1 MAQVRLQRPGVGAL
15 VRQRV
20 ARGMAQHVRMHLE
33 GHLGLD
39 PGPLDHLLQAGH
51 GEGRAPLADE
61 DEGRLGVPLERPQRP
76 HFIAQQRMGA
86 GLPALGPAQVQ
97 GAGFK
102 LHVAPLQ
109 FAHL

>member
-1 MAQVRLQRPGVGAL
+1 MAEIRLQRPRVGAF

-51 GEGRAPLADE
+51 GEGRPPLADE
-61 DEGRLGVPLERPQRP
+61 DEGRLGIAFQRPQRP
-76 HFIAQQRMGA
+76 
-86 GLPALGPAQVQ
+86 
-97 GAGFK
+97 
-102 LHVAPLQ
+102 
-109 FAHL
+109 